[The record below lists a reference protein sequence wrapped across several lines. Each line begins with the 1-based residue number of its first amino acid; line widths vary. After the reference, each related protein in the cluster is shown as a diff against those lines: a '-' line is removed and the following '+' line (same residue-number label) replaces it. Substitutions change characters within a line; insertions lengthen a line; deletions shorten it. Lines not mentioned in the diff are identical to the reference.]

1 MKYII
6 FFFFFLKWA
15 VRSDFFLIQDYI
27 LRFIY
32 VVLIVYCFLLLSGIS
47 LCGYNT
53 IHSPVDRYLSCF
65 QFLAD
70 ENKAAIKIWAQNLG
84 SNDYML
90 IFFLDTLL
98 RSGTSGLVDTGLT

>member
-1 MKYII
+1 M
-6 FFFFFLKWA
+6 KWA

-47 LCGYNT
+47 LYGYNT
-53 IHSPVDRYLSCF
+53 IHSLIDRYLSCF

-90 IFFLDTLL
+90 IFFLDKLL
-98 RSGTSGLVDTGLT
+98 RSGMSGLVDTGLT